1 MSYIT
6 LTESPSLTFTSATLS
21 VIDLTSVDNVLYI
34 EILSPAQKYTF
45 NLGTSSSVLLEVRQL
60 LTIDFVSI
68 TSFNTT
74 EILDFD
80 APQYWIGA

>member
-80 APQYWIGA
+80 LFT